1 MVGKILSK
9 LKGRFGLLKKVRSGG
24 FVLVEFAIALPLLV
38 IILYSLAMVS
48 LNIFRLSRNQLANY
62 VLEAEAQYAM
72 ERITDVARRA
82 KEVKTYGDISKVKFV
97 YHSVADTDY
106 NEPIPDLLHV
116 KYRLYISRDVWET
129 RYFRGYKKAGRDY
142 PNLYAERQEE
152 SYTNPITGENYFG
165 DTKLNYLHC
174 TLDKPKKI
182 LHIELEME
190 SLVTERKIKIATSVF
205 MPGLEVE

>member
-1 MVGKILSK
+1 M
-9 LKGRFGLLKKVRSGG
+9 LLKKIRSGG

-48 LNIFRLSRNQLANY
+48 LNIFRLGRDQLADY

-82 KEVKTYGDISKVKFV
+82 KEVEINNYTNMFKFV
-97 YHSVADTDY
+97 YRSFEYTHYS
-106 NEPIPDLLHV
+106 ESG
-116 KYRLYISRDVWET
+116 LYINRDLWET
-129 RYFRGYKKAGRDY
+129 RYFIPHKKKDKDY
-142 PNLYAERQEE
+142 PYLYTEHQENI
-152 SYTNPITGENYFG
+152 YPNPITGDNYFG

-174 TLDKPKKI
+174 ALDEPKKI

-190 SLVTERKIKIATSVF
+190 SLVTKRKIKIATAVF

>member
-1 MVGKILSK
+1 M
-9 LKGRFGLLKKVRSGG
+9 LKKIRSGG

-38 IILYSLAMVS
+38 LILYSLAMVS
-48 LNIFRLSRNQLANY
+48 LNIFKLGKIQLADY

-72 ERITDVARRA
+72 ERITNVARLA
-82 KEVKTYGDISKVKFV
+82 KEVQTFGDISKVKFV
-97 YHSVADTDY
+97 YRSLGNTNY
-106 NEPIPDLLHV
+106 SESSLFM
-116 KYRLYISRDVWET
+116 SRDIWET
-129 RYFRGYKKAGRDY
+129 RYFRGYKRSGRNY

-165 DTKLNYLHC
+165 DTKLNFLHC
-174 TLDKPKKI
+174 ALDESKKI

-190 SLVTERKIKIATSVF
+190 SIVTERKIKIATSVF

>member
-190 SLVTERKIKIATSVF
+190 SLVTERKIKIATAVF